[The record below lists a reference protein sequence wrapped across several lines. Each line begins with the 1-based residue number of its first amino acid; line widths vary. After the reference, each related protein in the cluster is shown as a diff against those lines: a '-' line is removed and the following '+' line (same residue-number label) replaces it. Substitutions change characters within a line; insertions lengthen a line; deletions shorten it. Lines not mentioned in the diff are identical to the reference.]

1 MKTIEEFGITMGCV
15 AGATL
20 GLIVASYIVE
30 AMQGD
35 WYDFLDN
42 FATFLLFLIALE
54 LIDIR
59 GRMK

>member
-1 MKTIEEFGITMGCV
+1 MKTGEYLVVTMTCI

-20 GLIVASYIVE
+20 GLIVASYVVE

-42 FATFLLFLIALE
+42 FATFLLFLIVLE
-54 LIDIR
+54 LGGIR
-59 GRMK
+59 RRMK